1 MLFRQLDWGSKEN
14 ENINKRV
21 LKSGQA
27 EKREIEITY
36 INSLFQWFKFIVSLL
51 VQIWSG
57 KFQDGFLSYSNYY
70 LWERV

>member
-27 EKREIEITY
+27 EKREIVITY
-36 INSLFQWFKFIVSLL
+36 ITSLFQWSKFVPLFHFSCKSDLESFKMDS
-51 VQIWSG
+51 
-57 KFQDGFLSYSNYY
+57 
-70 LWERV
+70 